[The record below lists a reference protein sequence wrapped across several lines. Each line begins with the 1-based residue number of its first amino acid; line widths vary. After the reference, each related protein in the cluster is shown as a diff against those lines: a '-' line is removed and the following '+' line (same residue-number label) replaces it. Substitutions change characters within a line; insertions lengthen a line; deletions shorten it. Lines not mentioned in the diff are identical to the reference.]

1 MRPLKPPLHRT
12 GGETIPADVFKA
24 AVRMATLVAYDPVQ
38 TKVVRR
44 LKQVGDW
51 LISLRMLD
59 GEITL
64 TYTSLAPKGVVTGAV
79 SLPLY
84 SGVVDGGRIKRPTE
98 EELELAQLEKRPVPP
113 AKLLSYRPSANAVAE
128 HRSYKFHLYAPVEFP
143 PLAIQP
149 GPGPLRDP
157 PLPGGKPPRYVASQY
172 KRMRP
177 THFTG
182 AMRQVVQYR
191 MGCPDIVTLHNGVV
205 VSETGTPG
213 EEKHAGRIRYS
224 FGWDKTHGLYTA
236 PDETRW
242 VLEISR
248 SGVRAWV
255 LPVLLRTPEG
265 TLELRHPRIGELP
278 PETRGPQTE
287 RVYAALGATQQELF
301 EQQGWLP
308 LGDDPVDAAAFAAAE
323 AAGMACNPADAA
335 LLAPFYDAGE
345 PYFPACGWAFS
356 QSGKAAANTGFTV
369 DPANTHRKARYMRL
383 AFTGGQKTPDGG
395 YSPVVCTVAEFAEK
409 WAHKLGGVYFP
420 VPSIIPGAAPVLSTL
435 QNRPRSWPAQP
446 PSWPPD
452 VDVDMVVYAYFDGD
466 AEVRIHSTAS
476 GKAAMLKETAEVT
489 TTGGMYCGVGMETT
503 TTVRGYTGKAGG
515 VYTTHRDDRKL
526 PEGASTVTTVARKF
540 HGWTGQSFGV
550 DPGIDCWGSCQ
561 KVGVVEE
568 NTTST
573 TTTSKSFGQLVYIP
587 AYDREA
593 YFYMTFAKS
602 RGVSRSTTRSG
613 GVKASSSVRKYYQYD
628 RGWIVAV
635 GTYFGYTYILMKPR
649 GYRGALL
656 TPGPVDGIASHI
668 YKHYEG
674 HGWVEC
680 DPPYMGDDCAG
691 PLPSGPNTIPPSPI
705 IPYSSTGKTA
715 QVEEAVQLWHY
726 RSRRAPRKLY
736 DQTLEYGAYT
746 PTLADNMMPFNAE
759 GVDGVLSSFATSDA
773 FNPSAQLATPPYLP
787 VGLSEAPG
795 LPQRYAYTTTF
806 IGVPNGLHA

>member
-1 MRPLKPPLHRT
+1 MIRSIPPLQRGHTEAPTEVIRAALSMAERVRADPIAPKFVT
-12 GGETIPADVFKA
+12 RSMDVRGWTIRVTLLDGKVSINYYPPPASDSIVVVGLQYGLFSG
-24 AVRMATLVAYDPVQ
+24 LVAQ
-38 TKVVRR
+38 
-44 LKQVGDW
+44 
-51 LISLRMLD
+51 
-59 GEITL
+59 
-64 TYTSLAPKGVVTGAV
+64 
-79 SLPLY
+79 
-84 SGVVDGGRIKRPTE
+84 GRIKRPTE
-98 EELELAQLEKRPVPP
+98 EELERAAQAKRPLPLP
-113 AKLLSYRPSANAVAE
+113 TLQSYLPSPNALADNRNYTFQPYSPTELSQ
-128 HRSYKFHLYAPVEFP
+128 
-143 PLAIQP
+143 LAIQP
-149 GPGPLRDP
+149 DDTALRDP
-157 PLPGGKPPRYVASQY
+157 PPADGSTPRYVASQY

-177 THFTG
+177 TQFTG
-182 AMRQVVQYR
+182 VMRRVVQYL
-191 MGCPDIVTLHNGVV
+191 MGCPFAIDVSARGLDISDRGE
-205 VSETGTPG
+205 SEDSHP
-213 EEKHAGRIRYS
+213 ARVRYS
-224 FGWDKTHGLYTA
+224 FGWGRTHGIYTA
-236 PDETRW
+236 PDKTKW
-242 VLEISR
+242 VIEISAA
-248 SGVRAWV
+248 GVRAWV
-255 LPVLLRTPEG
+255 LPALTLTDDGRPE
-265 TLELRHPRIGELP
+265 LQHYRASEMEQEARELYTTALYEALCPTQGELL
-278 PETRGPQTE
+278 EKQR
-287 RVYAALGATQQELF
+287 
-301 EQQGWLP
+301 WLP
-308 LGDDPVDAAAFAAAE
+308 LSDDTMDATVFASAQGRRWAFIA
-323 AAGMACNPADAA
+323 ADADT
-335 LLAPFYDAGE
+335 LAPFYTAGE

-356 QSGKAAANTGFTV
+356 VGGSLAVNTGFTV
-369 DPANTHRKARYMRL
+369 DQSNTHRKARYMRL
-383 AFTGGQKTPDGG
+383 AITGGQKTPDGG

-420 VPSIIPGAAPVLSTL
+420 VPSIIPGAAPVLSAL

-635 GTYFGYTYILMKPR
+635 GTYFGYTYILMKPQ

-715 QVEEAVQLWHY
+715 QIEETVQLWYY

-746 PTLADNMMPFNAE
+746 LTLADNMMPFNAE
-759 GVDGVLSSFATSDA
+759 GVDGVLSSFATSDVY
-773 FNPSAQLATPPYLP
+773 NPSVQLATPPYLP

-795 LPQRYAYTTTF
+795 LGQRYAYTTTF
-806 IGVPNGLHA
+806 IGVPNGVLD